1 MQSGN
6 KTECA
11 LLGFIVHL
19 GKDYR
24 KVGIHKTTVLYKLVT
39 RRNVPCWVEFDVHP
53 GKDYIKVGIHKTSLL
68 VSEKHSWAQRKLSPL
83 SPLNILLTINGP
95 LLS

>member
-68 VSEKHSWAQRKLSPL
+68 VSEKTECA
-83 SPLNILLTINGP
+83 LLGRI
-95 LLS
+95 